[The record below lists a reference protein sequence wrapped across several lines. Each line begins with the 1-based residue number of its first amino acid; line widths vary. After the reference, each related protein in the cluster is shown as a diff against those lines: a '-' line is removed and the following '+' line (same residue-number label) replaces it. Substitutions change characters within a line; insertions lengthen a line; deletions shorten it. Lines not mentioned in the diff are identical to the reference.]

1 MSKKNTMDYKITEEY
16 QDIYETIVSRVIEK
30 VGDDGYTKHLQIDG
44 LPIMIWKL
52 LFGNKSSSRILQ
64 MVVDR
69 YGFDE
74 VESDLRWLKK
84 LDEKKRKM
92 N

>member
-1 MSKKNTMDYKITEEY
+1 MSKKNTMEYKITEQY
-16 QDIYETIVSRVIEK
+16 QDICETIVSRVIKK
-30 VGDDGYTKHLQIDG
+30 VGVVDYTKQLQTDG

-74 VESDLRWLKK
+74 VESDLRWLKERSGK
-84 LDEKKRKM
+84 
-92 N
+92 